1 MSVRDERRSQI
12 IAVARALVA
21 ESGLEGLTIGA
32 IEKRVPF
39 TRGVIT
45 YHFADKDEI
54 VGAVLESV
62 VDEIDRGTFAAVH
75 EADAFPAR
83 IRAVLRSKVRGF
95 LNHAEARACLV
106 SYWSRVAADER
117 ARTVNQRLFASWRGQ
132 AAALLGAAKKSGDAR
147 LDLDVDAVAALLVG
161 LVVGIVVQTAFDD
174 SDVERLVDEAAA
186 MVVARCRPVA

>member
-1 MSVRDERRSQI
+1 MSVRDERRGQI

-21 ESGLEGLTIGA
+21 EGGLEALTIGA

-62 VDEIDRGTFAAVH
+62 VEEIDRATFAEVSDVDTFH
-75 EADAFPAR
+75 GR

-95 LNHAEARACLV
+95 LRHAEARACLV
-106 SYWSRVAADER
+106 SYWSRVASDER
-117 ARTVNQRLFASWRGQ
+117 ARAMNQRLFASWRAQ
-132 AAALLGAAKKSGDAR
+132 AVGLLGAAKKSGDAR
-147 LDLDVDAVAALLVG
+147 RDVDAEAVAALLVG

-174 SDVERLVDEAAA
+174 SDVDRLVDEAAL
-186 MVVARCRPVA
+186 MVVAHCRTR

>member
-1 MSVRDERRSQI
+1 MSVRDERRGQI

-21 ESGLEGLTIGA
+21 EGGLEGLTIGA

-62 VDEIDRGTFAAVH
+62 VEEIDRATFAELHDVGTFP
-75 EADAFPAR
+75 ER

-95 LNHAEARACLV
+95 LRHAEARACLV
-106 SYWSRVAADER
+106 SYWSRVASDER
-117 ARTVNQRLFASWRGQ
+117 ARAMNQRLFASWRAQ
-132 AAALLGAAKKSGDAR
+132 AVGLLGAAKKAGDAR
-147 LDLDVDAVAALLVG
+147 SDVDADAVAALLVG

-174 SDVERLVDEAAA
+174 SDVDRLVDEAAS
-186 MVVARCRPVA
+186 MVVAHCSMR